1 MIEQERVQTKM
12 VSPRVPAQLGNPGQ
26 GVYARARVY
35 ALVCALLGMEFR
47 PDTCSAAELLTRPTL
62 SPVILFPHLQTN
74 DCNNAY
80 PSDGNENLK
89 AECQALLPSEPACA

>member
-26 GVYARARVY
+26 GVHARARVY

-47 PDTCSAAELLTRPTL
+47 PSARAVGPLNGWAI
-62 SPVILFPHLQTN
+62 SPAFLQTF
-74 DCNNAY
+74 
-80 PSDGNENLK
+80 LK
-89 AECQALLPSEPACA
+89 ESLTHFTFKRLVYC